1 MRACSLARH
10 ESFVPAKQRLGA
22 NEERVP
28 AVSRQDPACCGQERA
43 VPARIHGALHLAAKD
58 RYLVAKHE
66 ILKLD
71 LPGGAIPGGKDA
83 EQSTKH
89 HVEERGEH
97 SHDSVMHG

>member
-1 MRACSLARH
+1 
-10 ESFVPAKQRLGA
+10 
-22 NEERVP
+22 
-28 AVSRQDPACCGQERA
+28 
-43 VPARIHGALHLAAKD
+43 LAAKD